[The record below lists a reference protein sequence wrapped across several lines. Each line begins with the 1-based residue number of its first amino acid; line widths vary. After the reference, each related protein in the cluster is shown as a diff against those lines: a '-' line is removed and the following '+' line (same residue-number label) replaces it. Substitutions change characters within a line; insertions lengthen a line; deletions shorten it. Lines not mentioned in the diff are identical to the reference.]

1 MNNPLLDKE
10 FLKQLDQY
18 RHREVYAK
26 IILLDFNEAPVEEIQ
41 GVITQGSINI
51 DGVSALRRTCSL
63 TMVTPVGKI
72 ESPYWGFKNKIKLE
86 VGLKN
91 FINKQYSDI
100 IWFKQG
106 MYVITGLSESTQANN
121 HTINITGQD
130 KMCLLNGT
138 VGGNLPSSVDFGQ
151 IEDIDVNG
159 NSTIT
164 KIKLQEIIKNAV
176 HVYGEEALHN
186 IIINDL
192 DTYGLELLEY
202 RGDEDHPLYMLRA
215 LDGTV
220 NQISFTNYIKDDTGF
235 KYDTLINGYFNQN
248 EPDKIY
254 FNKDTST
261 WEKNNENGTHT
272 IAKIQYGQTVGYRK
286 TDLVYAGDLIANINE
301 ALTSV
306 LNKIKNMLVNF
317 EYFYDID
324 GRFVFQKKQTYQDT
338 SFNNIQVDGNNIY
351 ISPSEY
357 TSQYEYEFENNTLV
371 SSFNSNPQ
379 LNNVKNDY
387 SVWGQR
393 DSVSGQKIPIH
404 LRIAIDTKPKYYKN
418 FNGVEYEIKEIDW
431 REIIYQM
438 ALDYF
443 QYGQD
448 ANFESKIIEN
458 NGSYYPTGKTGYE
471 KYYTDLQ
478 GFWRQ
483 LYDPDATEYIDDV
496 YILGGYE
503 LVDKEKEREKD
514 ENNFAD
520 CKMVWYDKDNREY
533 KLIDYEDDVEYKD
546 YNCYRYITQQDNKE
560 YYTRIKDIQELDLQ
574 KYYLRIANYRYLNN
588 RKNEFYKYTKN
599 IEGYDKEYTKYEEL
613 LDTDKV
619 VHKSWSSIINDNP
632 ENLNFWFDFIE
643 ANNSEL
649 GKYSIS
655 SIGDRPKVVNNN
667 NIKALIYREIPNV
680 LFLNKED
687 FEDLKNN
694 KEAYADLTGYTF
706 INMPQNFENYF
717 SISSQGL
724 SAYNKFEDLLYQHS
738 YCTDSVSITAIPI
751 YYLEPNRRIKVYDD
765 QSKVN
770 GDYIVSKIT
779 IPLVYN
785 GTSAITATKAV
796 ERIL

>member
-51 DGVSALRRTCSL
+51 DGASALRRTCSL

-91 FINKQYSDI
+91 VINSEYPDI

-106 MYVITGLSESTQANN
+106 LYVITGLSESTQANN

-286 TDLVYAGDLIANINE
+286 TDLVYAGDLIVNINE

-306 LNKIKNMLVNF
+306 LDKIKNMLVNF

-560 YYTRIKDIQELDLQ
+560 YYTRIKDI
-574 KYYLRIANYRYLNN
+574 
-588 RKNEFYKYTKN
+588 
-599 IEGYDKEYTKYEEL
+599 
-613 LDTDKV
+613 
-619 VHKSWSSIINDNP
+619 
-632 ENLNFWFDFIE
+632 
-643 ANNSEL
+643 
-649 GKYSIS
+649 
-655 SIGDRPKVVNNN
+655 
-667 NIKALIYREIPNV
+667 
-680 LFLNKED
+680 
-687 FEDLKNN
+687 
-694 KEAYADLTGYTF
+694 
-706 INMPQNFENYF
+706 
-717 SISSQGL
+717 
-724 SAYNKFEDLLYQHS
+724 
-738 YCTDSVSITAIPI
+738 
-751 YYLEPNRRIKVYDD
+751 
-765 QSKVN
+765 
-770 GDYIVSKIT
+770 
-779 IPLVYN
+779 
-785 GTSAITATKAV
+785 
-796 ERIL
+796 